1 MENYDLFIGG
11 KNIKL
16 AEDVKMLNTLVMAF
30 VGDSVYST
38 YIKTHILDLY
48 TKKVNNL
55 TKDTAKLVNA
65 SAQKEALFKVYDIL
79 TEDEKDI
86 VRRARNSNI
95 HTKAKNYTI
104 EEYRHATAFEALI
117 GYLYLSNQI
126 DRIKELFLVIF
137 SEEN

>member
-1 MENYDLFIGG
+1 MEKSDLFISG
-11 KNIKL
+11 KNIKPV
-16 AEDVKMLNTLVMAF
+16 EDVKMLNTLVMAF

-38 YIKTHILDLY
+38 YIKTHILGLY
-48 TKKVNNL
+48 SQKVSEL
-55 TKDTAKLVNA
+55 TKETAKLVNA
-65 SAQKEALFKVYDIL
+65 SAQKQALFKVYDLL

-104 EEYRHATAFEALI
+104 EEYRYATAFEALI

-126 DRIKELFLVIF
+126 DRINELFLVIF
-137 SEEN
+137 SEEK